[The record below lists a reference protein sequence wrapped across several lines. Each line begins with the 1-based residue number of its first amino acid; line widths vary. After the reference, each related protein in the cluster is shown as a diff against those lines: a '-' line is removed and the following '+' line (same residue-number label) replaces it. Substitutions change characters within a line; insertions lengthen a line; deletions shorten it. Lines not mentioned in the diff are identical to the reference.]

1 MTAQADFSPTDSS
14 VTFADDRQGEVLLRI
29 ARAAIAGRFG
39 LMLECRASEAFLSE
53 PGASFVTLKL
63 EGRLRGCIGSLQ
75 AHRSLLEDVRHN
87 AQAAAFR
94 DPRFWPLRADEY
106 NETTIEV
113 SLLSPLT
120 PFSVQDEADAL
131 GQLRPGV
138 DGVILQHG
146 NNRGTFLPQVWD
158 QLPKPRDFLRHL
170 KRKAGLEKDFWSED
184 VKVSRYT
191 VEEWGEE
198 GVRA

>member
-1 MTAQADFSPTDSS
+1 M
-14 VTFADDRQGEVLLRI
+14 TFADDRQGEVLLRI

-94 DPRFWPLRADEY
+94 DPRFSPLRADEY

-146 NNRGTFLPQVWD
+146 NNRGTFLPQVWES
-158 QLPKPRDFLRHL
+158 LPEPEQFLTEL
-170 KRKAGLEKDFWSED
+170 KRKAGLAADFWSDE
-184 VKVSRYT
+184 VRLFRYYVCKWT
-191 VEEWGEE
+191 EE
-198 GVRA
+198 